1 MLKQPDEVKAS
12 RREHEEA
19 ELPRAAPRRVQR
31 LVEHFGSG
39 LARALARIDLPLLP
53 EGFEARNGL
62 PIVFIG
68 NHRSLF
74 DVFLGMRMIRRWNTP
89 ARLMVK
95 GDFFERPGLSLL
107 LRLLGAISVTPG
119 RGALRGFDQAALALR
134 NGESIII
141 MPEARIVPPEERP
154 EGTGDLVSTLG
165 RLVAVGPCLVVV
177 NGLIGADDVWAS
189 GASFPHVRPWRRPR
203 VKIRSVAIPDL
214 HLMAHRETTAFLQTE
229 LRAILKRMEPSA
241 AALSSDPVPAG
252 ISHA

>member
-1 MLKQPDEVKAS
+1 MNGREASKAIDV
-12 RREHEEA
+12 
-19 ELPRAAPRRVQR
+19 ELPHGAPRPVQR

-39 LARALARIDLPLLP
+39 LARVLARVDVPRLP

-107 LRLLGAISVTPG
+107 LRLVGAISVTPG
-119 RGALRGFDQAALALR
+119 RGAKRALDQASLALR

-177 NGLIGADDVWAS
+177 SGLVGADDVWPS
-189 GASFPHVRPWRRPR
+189 GASFPRFRLWRRPR
-203 VKIRSVAIPDL
+203 VTIRSVAIPDL
-214 HLMAHRETTAFLQTE
+214 HTVPPREITAHLQVE
-229 LRAILKRMEPSA
+229 LRAILSRMESGSA
-241 AALSSDPVPAG
+241 ALPRATV
-252 ISHA
+252 SHA